1 MALSDYD
8 WTDVLVGDMP
18 HFYIYTIN
26 NIGEG
31 IIAKRRSYATL
42 VTHLTA
48 PFMQSELYD
57 ELKILKDR
65 IHRIENMEE
74 SSVKQNYRETITEMA
89 ARQNILSALDIDS
102 TRTLTDADIDRVHI
116 YLEEIDGAKVN
127 DGLYTLGVPYSDE
140 NLRNTARL
148 MSIDP
153 IRYSLASLDAAK
165 GLIDNDRLDDIA
177 FINHRYGAATENAIA
192 RALAGGEPRP
202 AAPLAGRRGGHGHA
216 RSGRRGT
223 TAAAGG
229 DDANDA
235 HDGRRAQKGAAALPR
250 RTGEYHSRR
259 TTGTAGCGTG
269 GPAGSLHDGDDGA
282 GHSRRGSMRAA
293 KNAVRN
299 ASCRH

>member
-1 MALSDYD
+1 YD

-74 SSVKQNYRETITEMA
+74 GSVKQNYRETITEMA

-102 TRTLTDADIDRVHI
+102 TRTMTDADIDRVHI

-127 DGLYTLGVPYSDE
+127 DGLYTLGIPYSDE

-153 IRYSLASLDAAK
+153 IRY
-165 GLIDNDRLDDIA
+165 
-177 FINHRYGAATENAIA
+177 
-192 RALAGGEPRP
+192 
-202 AAPLAGRRGGHGHA
+202 
-216 RSGRRGT
+216 
-223 TAAAGG
+223 
-229 DDANDA
+229 
-235 HDGRRAQKGAAALPR
+235 
-250 RTGEYHSRR
+250 
-259 TTGTAGCGTG
+259 
-269 GPAGSLHDGDDGA
+269 
-282 GHSRRGSMRAA
+282 
-293 KNAVRN
+293 
-299 ASCRH
+299 

>member
-1 MALSDYD
+1 MHGVEGAPAYPYVASYLWTRKGFGADALIHFGTHGSLEFIPGKQVALSDYD

-192 RALAGGEPRP
+192 RALAGENPDR
-202 AAPLAGRRGGHGHA
+202 LL
-216 RSGRRGT
+216 RSLVGAEGM
-223 TAAAGG
+223 AMLEA
-229 DDANDA
+229 DDA
-235 HDGRRAQKGAAALPR
+235 AQRKQQEA
-250 RTGEYHSRR
+250 
-259 TTGTAGCGTG
+259 
-269 GPAGSLHDGDDGA
+269 
-282 GHSRRGSMRAA
+282 MMQ
-293 KNAVRN
+293 
-299 ASCRH
+299 

>member
-1 MALSDYD
+1 MWRPSRNGQEILPEKLRQELRDTYGEAPGEYMGVEKEGRKYIAVARIVFGNVAILPQPLPAVGEDTEKIVHGVEGAPAYPYVASYLWTRKGFGADALIHFGTHGSLEFIPGKQVALSDYD

-140 NLRNTARL
+140 NLR
-148 MSIDP
+148 I
-153 IRYSLASLDAAK
+153 
-165 GLIDNDRLDDIA
+165 
-177 FINHRYGAATENAIA
+177 
-192 RALAGGEPRP
+192 RP
-202 AAPLAGRRGGHGHA
+202 A
-216 RSGRRGT
+216 
-223 TAAAGG
+223 
-229 DDANDA
+229 
-235 HDGRRAQKGAAALPR
+235 
-250 RTGEYHSRR
+250 
-259 TTGTAGCGTG
+259 
-269 GPAGSLHDGDDGA
+269 
-282 GHSRRGSMRAA
+282 
-293 KNAVRN
+293 
-299 ASCRH
+299 